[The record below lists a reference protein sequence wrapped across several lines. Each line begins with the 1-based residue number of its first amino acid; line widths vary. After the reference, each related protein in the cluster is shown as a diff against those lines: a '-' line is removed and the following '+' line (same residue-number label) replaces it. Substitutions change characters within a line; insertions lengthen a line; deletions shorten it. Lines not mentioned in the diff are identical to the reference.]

1 MFILSFNVASYFQWK
16 KQLFFKFN
24 FSPFSNYARKSPPL
38 LRRISAEKLRLEIF
52 IPTENPITKNPPP
65 QKKDSVGFQRLSQR
79 RRVYVKIIIY
89 VRSSSTSYIKL
100 FPHVLGF

>member
-1 MFILSFNVASYFQWK
+1 MLLLTFSGK
-16 KQLFFKFN
+16 KQLFLNLISHRFQIMPENALSFCAK
-24 FSPFSNYARKSPPL
+24 
-38 LRRISAEKLRLEIF
+38 ISAEKLRLEIF